1 MKMSI
6 KGKDYFSELEQHLNS
21 LACSYIS
28 NVISIEVLLEKLIEK
43 GVLSQ
48 EEVTAIK
55 LETGK
60 RYNEAVEKMIAEQKT
75 EKKTN

>member
-1 MKMSI
+1 MSFLTGTNI
-6 KGKDYFSELEQHLNS
+6 SASSKKYAVGF
-21 LACSYIS
+21 S

-75 EKKTN
+75 EKK

>member
-6 KGKDYFSELEQHLNS
+6 KGKDYFNELEQHLNS

-75 EKKTN
+75 EKK

>member
-1 MKMSI
+1 MSI
-6 KGKDYFSELEQHLNS
+6 KGKDYFNELEQHLNS

-75 EKKTN
+75 EKK